1 MGKNIQGK
9 VPKTKVGPKIVEEKL
24 LFKKSQTRLLQEL
37 TAKHQKE
44 IEVVINEILE
54 DEGMKDKIK
63 TAVKTTLMPGF
74 EGIVVFTEKDSKDKI
89 GG

>member
-1 MGKNIQGK
+1 MGKNIQGE
-9 VPKTKVGPKIVEEKL
+9 VPKTKVASPKIMEEKL

-37 TAKHQKE
+37 TEKHRRE

-54 DEGMKDKIK
+54 DEGMIDKIK

-74 EGIVVFTEKDSKDKI
+74 EGLTIFTEEPKDKT